1 MPQSLT
7 KFGTAGANVSFYSL
21 VGNVSGGG
29 GSGTVTSIATA
40 GLISGGVI
48 TTSGT
53 ITTSM
58 NTNKLVG
65 RSTAGIGIMEEITIG
80 SGLSL
85 SGGTLTST
93 GASPLTTKGDL
104 YTFNSTNTRL
114 PVGLDTQ
121 VLIAD
126 SSTATGLKWGSNTA
140 PTPLGYYG
148 AWQDD
153 FTQTAP
159 SSNTGVAMNFHT
171 ADIPP
176 NGISIVNNG
185 SGNPTRITFANTG
198 IYNLQFSSQFQNA
211 DNQLHDVTIWLR
223 VNGVDV
229 DGSSGFISVPNS
241 HGGTPGHVIGAWN
254 YVISVVAGQ
263 YYELVWST
271 TNHTNVTM
279 QYYAAGSPPP
289 AAASVILTIT
299 QQAGIMAG
307 TGITALNALTGSAQT
322 LVTGTTGTDF
332 NIISSGTT
340 HTFNI
345 PTASATNR
353 GLLST
358 TDWSTFNSK
367 QPQLSGVGFVK
378 VSGTTISYDNTT
390 YLSSITSSQVTT
402 ALGFTPYNS
411 TNPNNYISA
420 ITSSNVTTALGY
432 TPFGGTNP
440 LPVVNGGTG
449 ISSVTNGDILYA
461 TGGTIAKLAIGTSG
475 QTLASTGTL
484 PIWTTSSSMTNPM
497 TTLGDIIYGGAS
509 GTPTRLS
516 GNTVAAQRFLT
527 QTGNGTI
534 SAAPTWFDLF
544 GTSNSWGASQ
554 TFQYSGNSNRA
565 VTIQG
570 TAGAAQA
577 TVFAGAAAGP
587 ISFTS
592 GNYGIMSMYNQSINS
607 SNLLPIFTFANRYI
621 GSYTA
626 TAPQIQLRLN
636 TYNSNSERNIEWAMP
651 TNQAFTT
658 YDVAIR
664 YDLFGTSSSYRF
676 VQHYM
681 KTSIDTA
688 GVLNPSTALLHIG
701 AAASGYCQVNLKS
714 SAGINPSTQ
723 TDGDIWYDGLKL
735 SFYGN
740 GQKQELPQV
749 QTSVVASDFSVT
761 SSTTLV
767 NVSGL
772 TANMTTGR
780 TYRFEAMLYTTAN
793 GLGGIR
799 ATINGT
805 VGVTTLVYD
814 GVLYNSTAIAQAR
827 KTATLGQVL
836 GASTTASAGTILIR
850 GTIKASSNGTFNIQF
865 AQNVS
870 DAGASTVVAGSYLE
884 VTQIA

>member
-1 MPQSLT
+1 MPESLT

-65 RSTAGIGIMEEITIG
+65 RSTAGVGIMEEITIG

-104 YTFNSTNTRL
+104 YTFDSTNTRL

-121 VLIAD
+121 MLVAD
-126 SSTATGLKWGSNTA
+126 SSTATGLKWTA
-140 PTPLGYYG
+140 QPAATPTGYYG

-223 VNGVDV
+223 LNGVDV
-229 DGSSGFISVPNS
+229 DGSAGFISVPNS
-241 HGGTPGHVIGAWN
+241 HGGTPGHIIGAWN

-271 TNHTNVTM
+271 TDHTNVTM
-279 QYYAAGSPPP
+279 QYYPAGSPPP

-322 LVTGTTGTDF
+322 LVTGTTGTNF
-332 NIISSGTT
+332 NIVSSGTT

-449 ISSVTNGDILYA
+449 ISSVTNGDVFYA

-475 QTLASTGTL
+475 QTLSSNGTL
-484 PIWTTSSSMTNPM
+484 PVWATPSAGMTNPM
-497 TTLGDIIYGGAS
+497 TTLGDTIYGGAS
-509 GTPTRLS
+509 GTPTSLA
-516 GNTVAAQRFLT
+516 GNITTTQKFLG
-527 QTGNGTI
+527 QVGNGTI

-544 GTSNSWGASQ
+544 GTANTWSARQ
-554 TFQYSGNSNRA
+554 TFSASNGILLSYNGVGTNTHITSYLNTNSNGNYSQYLSTNSAATVSYSAFRHLLAGSGNGFGMLSLA
-565 VTIQG
+565 VNQAATG
-570 TAGAAQA
+570 TTLTPYLTADGQYQTVATFVKTQIGATAS
-577 TVFAGAAAGP
+577 TNGILSSAAK
-587 ISFTS
+587 ST
-592 GNYGIMSMYNQSINS
+592 
-607 SNLLPIFTFANRYI
+607 LDVI
-621 GSYTA
+621 GSFSSAITGKTAAYTA
-626 TAPQIQLRLN
+626 TIADN
-636 TYNSNSERNIEWAMP
+636 TILCSAA
-651 TNQAFTT
+651 TAAFTLT
-658 YDVAIR
+658 
-664 YDLFGTSSSYRF
+664 L
-676 VQHYM
+676 
-681 KTSIDTA
+681 
-688 GVLNPSTALLHIG
+688 P
-701 AAASGYCQVNLKS
+701 AASGIAGREYVIKKIDS
-714 SAGINPSTQ
+714 SANAVTVDGNASETIDGALTYALSTQ
-723 TDGDIWYDGLKL
+723 YKYVHIKTDGSNWFII
-735 SFYGN
+735 GN
-740 GQKQELPQV
+740 
-749 QTSVVASDFSVT
+749 
-761 SSTTLV
+761 
-767 NVSGL
+767 N
-772 TANMTTGR
+772 
-780 TYRFEAMLYTTAN
+780 
-793 GLGGIR
+793 
-799 ATINGT
+799 
-805 VGVTTLVYD
+805 
-814 GVLYNSTAIAQAR
+814 
-827 KTATLGQVL
+827 
-836 GASTTASAGTILIR
+836 
-850 GTIKASSNGTFNIQF
+850 
-865 AQNVS
+865 
-870 DAGASTVVAGSYLE
+870 
-884 VTQIA
+884 